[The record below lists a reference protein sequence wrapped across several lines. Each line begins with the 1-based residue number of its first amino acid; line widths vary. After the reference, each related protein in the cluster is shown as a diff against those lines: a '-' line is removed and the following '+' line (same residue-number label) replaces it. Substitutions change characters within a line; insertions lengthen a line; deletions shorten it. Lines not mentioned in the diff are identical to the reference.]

1 MAMQALKD
9 AQKLDAEADAV
20 EKEILGEGEE
30 VQAVD
35 ETVEANDD
43 QDKADNSESLAKS
56 KNKKEKKPKK
66 DFKKKEEG
74 GEKYAVKSGSKTLMY
89 KVKSNNA
96 SPAEDTSSPE
106 A

>member
-1 MAMQALKD
+1 
-9 AQKLDAEADAV
+9 
-20 EKEILGEGEE
+20 
-30 VQAVD
+30 
-35 ETVEANDD
+35 
-43 QDKADNSESLAKS
+43 LAKS